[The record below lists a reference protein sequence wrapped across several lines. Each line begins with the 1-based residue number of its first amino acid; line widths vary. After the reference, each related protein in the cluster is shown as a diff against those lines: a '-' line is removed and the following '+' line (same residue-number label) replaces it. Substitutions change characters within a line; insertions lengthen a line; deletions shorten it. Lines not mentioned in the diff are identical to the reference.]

1 MIYATII
8 WKSFYRDGDQTRIE
22 LVSAMDENQFNTS
35 SIPVPIETFSNN
47 GGIDHLWV
55 INSLISHNTVSYLIK
70 KYLNIKYS

>member
-1 MIYATII
+1 MRPLFE
-8 WKSFYRDGDQTRIE
+8 KSFYRDGDQTRIE

-47 GGIDHLWV
+47 GRIDHLWV